1 MVGKREEIEW
11 AKQYWNSANYIAAAS
26 IYLKDNFLLEKP
38 LKPEHIKDY
47 LLGHWGTCPGINFAY
62 THLNLLAYKNNQKI
76 LLVCGPG
83 HGFAAVLAN
92 LFLENSLERYY
103 SQMKRN
109 KEGLKNVIK
118 AFSWPSSGFPSHINP
133 GTPGAIHEGGELG
146 YALGTAFGAA
156 FDNPDLIVAAIVGDG
171 EAETGPTATAWHS
184 NKFLSPRT
192 DGAVLPILHL
202 NKYKINS
209 PTVYGTMNDAELKA
223 LFTGY
228 GYEPIFVGESHEE
241 MINAMN
247 NSYKKIKAIQ
257 HSAREGKDVKKPR
270 WPMIILQ
277 TRKGWTGVKELNGEV
292 IEGNYLSHQVP
303 IKDVKENRKSL
314 IALEKWL
321 RSYNV
326 NKLFPD
332 GNISNDTLSY
342 VPMGELRIGSNP
354 HAIGGNFYKPLAL
367 PKAEEAGLK
376 IKSRG
381 NDLNESTPALGKYL
395 ERVMSLNI
403 HNKNFRIFSPDEL
416 ESNRMQDI
424 LNVTG
429 RASVWSE
436 DKFDIKNCKLSDNGK
451 VMEMLSEHTLQSWMQ
466 GYVLTGRHAFF
477 PSYEAFLPIVDS
489 MISQYLKFIKT
500 STEYVWRKPIPSV
513 NYLMTSVCW
522 RQDHNGFSHQ
532 NPGFINTLL
541 NKAKEEDLIRIYLPA
556 DVNSLIV
563 ASEKVLKSTNKVNV
577 IVADKRPIRQW
588 LSYEEALKQS
598 DKGMSIWKFAS
609 DDNPDVILASSGDYQ
624 TQEALATIAMLKKD
638 IPEIKIRYVNVS
650 ELNALGVK
658 EFYPNGIEE
667 NEFKEI
673 FTEDKHVIFNFHG
686 YPGAIKQL
694 LFDRPNTLRFH
705 VYGYIESG
713 TTTTPF
719 DMLVRNKVSRYDLAI
734 RLVRHSAKTN
744 PIVAKKQYELIAK
757 YKKKLDEHKEYILK
771 VGIDPAEVSNWTWH
785 DIKPIVV
792 SNKPIPK
799 KKKKK

>member
-1 MVGKREEIEW
+1 MVIRREEVDW
-11 AKQYWNSANYIAAAS
+11 AKRYWNSANYIAAAS
-26 IYLKDNFLLEKP
+26 IYLKDNFLMEKP

-62 THLNLLAYKNNQKI
+62 THLNLLASKNNQQI

-83 HGFAAVLAN
+83 HGFAAILAN

-109 KEGLKNVIK
+109 GAGLKNVIK

-156 FDNPDLIVAAIVGDG
+156 FDNPDLIVAVIVGDG

-184 NKFLSPRT
+184 NKFLSPKT

-209 PTVYGTMNDAELKA
+209 PTIYGTMDDSELKE
-223 LFTGY
+223 LFKGY

-247 NSYKKIKAIQ
+247 NCYKKIKMIQ
-257 HSAREGKDVKKPR
+257 NLAREGKEVRKPR

-277 TRKGWTGVKELNGEV
+277 TRKGWTGVKELNGEM

-321 RSYNV
+321 RSYNPG
-326 NKLFPD
+326 KLFP
-332 GNISNDTLSY
+332 N
-342 VPMGELRIGSNP
+342 GELSDEIFSFIPTNEFRIGSNP
-354 HAIGGNFYKPLAL
+354 HAIGGNFYKPLIL
-367 PKAEEAGLK
+367 PKVEDLNLK

-395 ERVMSLNI
+395 RRVMELNI
-403 HNKNFRIFSPDEL
+403 QNKNFRIFSPDEL
-416 ESNRMQDI
+416 ESNRMHEI
-424 LNVTG
+424 LEVTG
-429 RASVWSE
+429 RAGVWSE
-436 DKFDIKNCKLSDNGK
+436 DKSDIKNCKISDEGK

-466 GYVLTGRHAFF
+466 GYVLTGRHVFF

-500 STEYVWRKPIPSV
+500 SEEYIWRKPIPSV

-541 NKAKEEDLIRIYLPA
+541 NKAREEELIRIYLPA
-556 DVNSLIV
+556 DVNSLMV
-563 ASEKVLKSTNKVNV
+563 TAEKVLKSNNKVNV

-588 LSYEEALKQS
+588 LSYEEALKQ
-598 DKGMSIWKFAS
+598 DKKGASIWKFAS

-638 IPEIKIRYVNVS
+638 IPEIKLRFVNVS
-650 ELNALGVK
+650 ELNVLGVK
-658 EFYPNGIEE
+658 EFYPNGLEE
-667 NEFKEI
+667 NDFKEL
-673 FTEDKHVIFNFHG
+673 FSEDKHVIFNFHG

-734 RLVRHSAKTN
+734 RLVRHAAKTN
-744 PIVAKKQYELIAK
+744 LAVAKVQYELIAK
-757 YKKKLDEHKEYILK
+757 YRKKREEHREWILK
-771 VGIDPAEVSNWTWH
+771 NGIDPKEINDWKWEDS
-785 DIKPIVV
+785 KPIAV
-792 SNKPIPK
+792 SKKLVTK
-799 KKKKK
+799 KKRK